1 MAIDY
6 LGRQEFVDT
15 LVKVVQQL
23 AANHKGCTFAINGKW
38 GCGKTFVLD
47 RFEEQISIFQD
58 PNAAGDRYYVLRYN
72 CWQYDYYEEP
82 AVALVSAM
90 LDAVREQS
98 SLFKEPSEGMK
109 AFFKTILNIGGSVL
123 DHIVSEKLGFSPA
136 ALKNIWTQNEEQ
148 VHLQEKAAHDYD
160 SYHSFK
166 QQLDA
171 LGTALSKLAEE
182 KPIIILVDELDRCMP
197 AYAIT
202 VLERLHHIFNEQSNV
217 ITILAVDQE
226 RLENSITQIY
236 GASHENELVSDY
248 LKKFISFS
256 LYLDTGTISGQFW
269 ETYQDYLALFEIPEN
284 DQGLVQE
291 LPVRLFKGIDART
304 QEKIMERIILLHQL
318 SFDSSVKLPVS
329 VMFFELLHQ
338 IVAYRCRAFL
348 HTSTDDVETFLSNLS
363 LHSYAAE
370 KTDHP
375 LYSYL
380 VELEGHAVSVA
391 TSNTHNGYG
400 YEKLRMLRNTGL
412 STAFRWFA
420 QISNLKKNNNSSD
433 ISPYSI
439 GDSFGIISTESDP
452 QPGIEL
458 FASLASKMEYR

>member
-23 AANHKGCTFAINGKW
+23 AVNHKGCTFAINGKW

-82 AVALVSAM
+82 AVALVEAM
-90 LDAVREQS
+90 LDAVHEKAR
-98 SLFKEPSEGMK
+98 LFKEPSEGMK
-109 AFFKTILNIGGSVL
+109 AFFNTILDIGGSVL
-123 DHIVSEKLGFSPA
+123 DHIASEKLGFSPA
-136 ALKNIWTQNEEQ
+136 ALKDIWTKNKDQS
-148 VHLQEKAAHDYD
+148 HLQEKAAHDYD

-166 QQLDA
+166 RQLDA
-171 LGTALSKLAEE
+171 LGTALSKLAKE

-226 RLENSITQIY
+226 RLESSITQIY
-236 GASHENELVSDY
+236 GTRNEDELVSDY

-256 LYLDTGTISGQFW
+256 LYLDTGTISGPFW
-269 ETYQDYLALFEIPEN
+269 EKYQDYLALFEIPKN
-284 DQGLVQE
+284 DQSLVQE
-291 LPVRLFKGIDART
+291 LPVKLFEGVDART

-318 SFDSSVKLPVS
+318 SFDVSVKLPPS
-329 VMFFELLHQ
+329 VLFFELLHQ
-338 IVAYRCRAFL
+338 IVAYRCRSFL
-348 HTSTDDVETFLSNLS
+348 HDNVEDHLVHLSTLPLSDINGQMDPYLY
-363 LHSYAAE
+363 LYLTDLE
-370 KTDHP
+370 K
-375 LYSYL
+375 
-380 VELEGHAVSVA
+380 HAVKIS
-391 TSNTHNGYG
+391 TSQNANN
-400 YEKLRMLRNTGL
+400 YEQRKMLRNKYL
-412 STAFRWFA
+412 STTFKWLA
-420 QISNLKKNNNSSD
+420 QSANFKKNQDPSNFE
-433 ISPYSI
+433 PYSVNNLLSLVSV
-439 GDSFGIISTESDP
+439 DSDLP
-452 QPGIEL
+452 PEL
-458 FASLASKMEYR
+458 EFFVTLASKMEYR

>member
-82 AVALVSAM
+82 AVALVAAM

-98 SLFKEPSEGMK
+98 RLFKEPSEGMK
-109 AFFKTILNIGGSVL
+109 AFFDTVL
-123 DHIVSEKLGFSPA
+123 DISESIFDQMVSEKLGFSLSE
-136 ALKNIWTQNEEQ
+136 LKDLLMRNKNRIHRQR
-148 VHLQEKAAHDYD
+148 KAAHDYD
-160 SYHSFK
+160 SYYSFK

-171 LGTALSKLAEE
+171 LGTSLSKLAAE

-226 RLENSITQIY
+226 RLESSITQIY
-236 GASHENELVSDY
+236 GAGRENELVSDY

-269 ETYQDYLALFEIPEN
+269 ETYRDYLALFEIPEN
-284 DQGLVQE
+284 DQDLVQE

-348 HTSTDDVETFLSNLS
+348 HTSTDDVETFLVNLS
-363 LHSYAAE
+363 SHSHVVD
-370 KTDHP
+370 KMDHT

-380 VELEGHAVSVA
+380 VELERHAVSVT
-391 TSNTHNGYG
+391 TSNIHNGYG
-400 YEKLRMLRNTGL
+400 YKKLRMLRNTSL

-420 QISNLKKNNNSSD
+420 QISNLKKGNDSSD
-433 ISPYSI
+433 VSPYHI
-439 GDSFGIISTESDP
+439 GSSFGIISTESDP

>member
-15 LVKVVQQL
+15 LVRVVQQL
-23 AANHKGCTFAINGKW
+23 ADNHKGCTFAINGKW
-38 GCGKTFVLD
+38 GCGKTFILD

-82 AVALVSAM
+82 AVALVAAM

-98 SLFKEPSEGMK
+98 RLFKEPSEGMK
-109 AFFKTILNIGGSVL
+109 AFFNTILDIGGSVL

-136 ALKNIWTQNEEQ
+136 ALKDTWTQNKEQ
-148 VHLQEKAAHDYD
+148 GHIQEKAAHDYD

-171 LGTALSKLAEE
+171 LGTALSKLAKE

-217 ITILAVDQE
+217 ITILAIDQE

-236 GASHENELVSDY
+236 GAGRENELVSDY

-269 ETYQDYLALFEIPEN
+269 ETYRDYLTLFDVPEN

-291 LPVRLFKGIDART
+291 LPVKLFEWVDART

-318 SFDSSVKLPVS
+318 SFDVSIKLPVS

-338 IVAYRCRAFL
+338 IVAYRYRTFL
-348 HTSTDDVETFLSNLS
+348 HNGNANVETFLVNLNSNARMIDRIDNS
-363 LHSYAAE
+363 LY
-370 KTDHP
+370 
-375 LYSYL
+375 LYL
-380 VELEGHAVSVA
+380 VELETRAVS
-391 TSNTHNGYG
+391 TSILRSSLGEKTCRVLNNTS
-400 YEKLRMLRNTGL
+400 L

-420 QISNLKKNNNSSD
+420 QISNLKKGNNSSD
-433 ISPYSI
+433 VSPYSI
-439 GDSFGIISTESDP
+439 GSSFGIISTESDP
-452 QPGIEL
+452 QPEIEL
-458 FASLASKMEYR
+458 FASLATKMEYR

>member
-23 AANHKGCTFAINGKW
+23 AASHKGCTFAINGKW

-82 AVALVSAM
+82 AVALVAAM

-109 AFFKTILNIGGSVL
+109 AFFNTILDIGGSVL
-123 DHIVSEKLGFSPA
+123 DHIASEKLGFSPA
-136 ALKNIWTQNEEQ
+136 ALKDIWTKNKDQS
-148 VHLQEKAAHDYD
+148 HLQEKAAHDYD

-171 LGTALSKLAEE
+171 LGTALSKLSKE

-226 RLENSITQIY
+226 RLESSITQIY
-236 GASHENELVSDY
+236 GTRNEDELVSDY

-256 LYLDTGTISGQFW
+256 LYLDTGTISGSFW
-269 ETYQDYLALFEIPEN
+269 EKYQDYLALFEIPKN

-291 LPVRLFKGIDART
+291 LPVKLFEGVDART

-318 SFDSSVKLPVS
+318 SFDGSVKLPVS

-338 IVAYRCRAFL
+338 IVAYRCRSYL
-348 HTSTDDVETFLSNLS
+348 HNRTDNVETFFVNLS
-363 LHSYAAE
+363 SCVYVE
-370 KTDHP
+370 KIDPP
-375 LYSYL
+375 LYSYF
-380 VELEGHAVSVA
+380 VKLEEIAVSKVPFGPTVHKMLHN
-391 TSNTHNGYG
+391 TS
-400 YEKLRMLRNTGL
+400 L

-420 QISNLKKNNNSSD
+420 QISNLKNGKDSSD
-433 ISPYSI
+433 VSPYSI
-439 GDSFGIISTESDP
+439 GDSFGIISAKSDP

>member
-15 LVKVVQQL
+15 LVRVVQQL
-23 AANHKGCTFAINGKW
+23 ASNHKGCTFAINGKW

-291 LPVRLFKGIDART
+291 LPVKLFEGIDART

-318 SFDSSVKLPVS
+318 SFDGSVKLPVS
-329 VMFFELLHQ
+329 VLFFELLHQ

-348 HTSTDDVETFLSNLS
+348 HTSADDVETFLVNLS
-363 LHSYAAE
+363 SCAYIE
-370 KTDHP
+370 KTDP
-375 LYSYL
+375 PFYSYL
-380 VELEGHAVSVA
+380 VKLEEIAVSKVQFGPTVRKILHN
-391 TSNTHNGYG
+391 TS
-400 YEKLRMLRNTGL
+400 L
-412 STAFRWFA
+412 STVFRWFA
-420 QISNLKKNNNSSD
+420 QISNLKKGNDSSNV
-433 ISPYSI
+433 SPYSI
-439 GDSFGIISTESDP
+439 GDSFGSISTESDP